1 VRTWSDSPFPRTVQ
15 LCDVEGHDAS
25 AVIARDNGES
35 SVIHEAPGHP
45 GWLVKRYKSSARV
58 GHIALDDLI
67 ELPRR
72 MSPDDLA
79 LVDRSVAW
87 PVSRVVDGY
96 RTVGTIIA
104 RADDGFSWDL
114 ALLQSR
120 TRRQTIEL
128 DLLANPDRNIKRLGL
143 PVPTRE
149 MRLAAMREI
158 VAVAALFERQGLVY
172 GDWSFANAF
181 WAPGTARVLVIDM
194 DTARMGKRD
203 HLETHNWDDPLAD
216 KSRPLTTHTDRY
228 KVALL
233 VARTT
238 TGLRQERLRA
248 VEKMIALYPAYPH
261 LIDLLAQ
268 CIDAPTPE
276 DRPRLEE
283 ILAAMSEQ
291 FAVLPRTGRRRPDAS
306 SGRSSAGRRL
316 RCEAPEGANV
326 TGTIP
331 WRPAGGRPPKNPP
344 PRTQTPH
351 AMKWDT
357 TAVSPRPDIPTR
369 VPPRAAS
376 DSSAFIPQTDPGEG
390 RAPDRRRSGCSPV
403 WVLAVLLIIAFLT
416 VIALRS

>member
-1 VRTWSDSPFPRTVQ
+1 MRTWSGSPFPRTVR

-45 GWLVKRYKSSARV
+45 GWLVKRYKPSARI

-72 MSPDDLA
+72 MSPEDLA

-96 RTVGTIIA
+96 RTVGTIMA

-114 ALLQSR
+114 ALLQGR

-128 DLLANPDRNIKRLGL
+128 DLLANSDRDIRRLGL
-143 PVPTRE
+143 PVPTQE
-149 MRLAAMREI
+149 LRLAAMREI

-181 WAPGTARVLVIDM
+181 WAPGTDRVLVIDM

-238 TGLRQERLRA
+238 TGLRQERLKA
-248 VEKMIALYPAYPH
+248 VEGMAALYPAYPD
-261 LIDLLAQ
+261 LIDLLAK
-268 CIDAPTPE
+268 CIGAPTP
-276 DRPRLEE
+276 DARPRLEE
-283 ILAAMSEQ
+283 ILAAMSEPSTGR
-291 FAVLPRTGRRRPDAS
+291 PRTGKGHPAVH

-316 RCEAPEGANV
+316 RCGAPEGANV

-331 WRPAGGRPPKNPP
+331 WRPTGGRSPKSPP

-351 AMKWDT
+351 ATRRDT
-357 TAVSPRPDIPTR
+357 PAGPRPDIPTR
-369 VPPRAAS
+369 VLHGAPS
-376 DSSAFIPQTDPGEG
+376 DSSAFTPQTDPGKG
-390 RAPDRRRSGCSPV
+390 APDRRRSGCSPA
-403 WVLAVLLIIAFLT
+403 WVIAVLLIIALLA